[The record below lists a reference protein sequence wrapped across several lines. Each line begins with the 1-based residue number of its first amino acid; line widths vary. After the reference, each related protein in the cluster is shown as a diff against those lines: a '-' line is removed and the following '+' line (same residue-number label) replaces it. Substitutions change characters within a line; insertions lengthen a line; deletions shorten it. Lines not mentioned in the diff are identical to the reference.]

1 MNFMNLLKS
10 LLKKCDLAFV
20 GVSLALITLYR
31 LVSRFTKPKCRFYPT
46 CSSYAL
52 QMFREK
58 GFFIGFPK
66 IVWRVLRCNPFN
78 DGGYDP
84 VK

>member
-1 MNFMNLLKS
+1 MNFMNLLKN
-10 LLKKCDLAFV
+10 LLRKCDLAFV
-20 GVSLALITLYR
+20 YAVSLLISVYR
-31 LVSRFTKPKCRFYPT
+31 LFSRFTRPRCRFYPT

-52 QMFREK
+52 QMFKEQ

-66 IVWRVLRCNPFN
+66 VVWRILRCNPFN

>member
-1 MNFMNLLKS
+1 MNFMNLLKN
-10 LLKKCDLAFV
+10 LLRKCDLILV
-20 GVSLALITLYR
+20 GGASLLISLYR
-31 LVSRFTKPKCRFYPT
+31 LISRFTAPRCRFYPS

-52 QMFREK
+52 EMFKVK
-58 GFFIGFPK
+58 GFFIGFPRV
-66 IVWRVLRCNPFN
+66 VWRILKCNPFN